1 MKQWKV
7 INHFLSKV
15 FCFLCQWQYTLE
27 LTCFCEVKRKGRG
40 NWRNLWQCRASEQLY
55 LHSVLMQER
64 PGMYWVLR
72 KIGYF
77 KFALMR
83 VIHCLPPA
91 ARFLISN
98 KAKFISKHLFYWH
111 SRIDGLWSFCLTKE
125 IRGTYLEYINGNW
138 CLIWFV
144 ILNERMVIRVFL
156 QLLAA
161 TFPESYSCYNFYKY
175 HKFTLDQLFVFPKV
189 SRAWLQLMKCSNM
202 SFSLGYFI
210 ALIFSS
216 MKAGWWRC

>member
-83 VIHCLPPA
+83 VIHRLPPA

-125 IRGTYLEYINGNW
+125 IQGTYLEYINGNW

-144 ILNERMVIRVFL
+144 ILSERMVYVSFCSSLLLLSQSLTPLIIFISIISLHLTNFL
-156 QLLAA
+156 
-161 TFPESYSCYNFYKY
+161 
-175 HKFTLDQLFVFPKV
+175 
-189 SRAWLQLMKCSNM
+189 
-202 SFSLGYFI
+202 FSLKSQG
-210 ALIFSS
+210 LDSS
-216 MKAGWWRC
+216 LWSVVTWAFL